1 MNNHT
6 RSEIYLAIKELEDI
20 LDTLVGLGVDE
31 HTDLFLGAIERL
43 RELIV

>member
-1 MNNHT
+1 MKQST
-6 RSEIYLAIKELEDI
+6 RYEIHLAIKELEDI
-20 LDTLVGLGVDE
+20 LDTYISLGVDE